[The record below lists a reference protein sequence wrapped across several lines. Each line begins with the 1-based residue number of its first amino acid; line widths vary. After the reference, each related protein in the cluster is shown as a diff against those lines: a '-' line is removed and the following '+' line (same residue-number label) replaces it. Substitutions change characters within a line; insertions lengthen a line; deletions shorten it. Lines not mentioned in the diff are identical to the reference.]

1 MTANSISYHLTAQRV
16 QRIAGVPNN
25 AWTPGCNGGGERD
38 YLRRGFNCHG
48 WRRLAS
54 TQVVQE
60 PGHVAIARAFHGFI
74 EDLSRLYVIHPSLCE
89 DFSA

>member
-1 MTANSISYHLTAQRV
+1 
-16 QRIAGVPNN
+16 
-25 AWTPGCNGGGERD
+25 
-38 YLRRGFNCHG
+38 
-48 WRRLAS
+48 
-54 TQVVQE
+54 VQE